1 MRPGD
6 IFTKKTEIEKT
17 LGYVIVLGVILS
29 AAGYLFVDPL
39 KFSQRSGA
47 SGDSRRPALV
57 NAVLN
62 AGKPATRRKLNDMAR
77 NLREF
82 QYRLRSRLESRYS
95 PKALETQYCENLGRL
110 FEEIKKMLQDMGS
123 REYPPGYL
131 SQIEAARKSCE
142 RAMETLGEVTS
153 SKNAGLVKL
162 EEAVRMLTVHLR
174 GLAANI

>member
-6 IFTKKTEIEKT
+6 IFTKKTEIKKIFSYAT
-17 LGYVIVLGVILS
+17 ALALILF
-29 AAGYLFVDPL
+29 AAGYLFMDPP
-39 KFSQRSGA
+39 KFRQRSGSPA
-47 SGDSRRPALV
+47 DSHRPALV

-62 AGKPATRRKLNDMAR
+62 AGKSATRRKLNDRAR

-95 PKALETQYCENLGRL
+95 SKAFEPQYCENLGRL
-110 FEEIKKMLQDMGS
+110 FEEIKKLLQDMGS

-131 SQIEAARKSCE
+131 SQIGAARKSCE
-142 RAMETLGEVTS
+142 RAIETLGKVAS

-162 EEAVRMLTVHLR
+162 EEAVRMLAVHLS
-174 GLAANI
+174 GLATNI